1 MLNTYWL
8 YVTYEIGARR
18 TMTTTATAP
27 EIETLIT
34 DYVAAW
40 GARDADL
47 IAAYHA
53 DDGIFHLHSN
63 AEPVVG
69 REAIRDA
76 FAGLLTV
83 FPDLTFVE
91 QELISG
97 DWGWVVRW
105 SMSGTLAEP
114 YPAGSKVAE
123 PGSHFEIDALDMI
136 TVADGKLTAKHTYL
150 DWQAALDQLGLA

>member
-1 MLNTYWL
+1 
-8 YVTYEIGARR
+8 
-18 TMTTTATAP
+18 MTTAATPALQP
-27 EIETLIT
+27 IDQLI
-34 DYVAAW
+34 DEYVAAW

-47 IAAYHA
+47 IAAHHA
-53 DDGIFHLHSN
+53 EDGIFHLHSN

-69 REAIRDA
+69 REAIRET
-76 FAGLLTV
+76 FAGLLAV

-97 DWGWVVRW
+97 EWGWVVRW
-105 SMSGTLAEP
+105 TMSGTLAAP

-123 PGSHFEIDALDMI
+123 PGSRFEIDALDMI

-150 DWQAALDQLGLA
+150 DWQAALDQLGLS

>member
-1 MLNTYWL
+1 
-8 YVTYEIGARR
+8 
-18 TMTTTATAP
+18 MTTAATPALQP
-27 EIETLIT
+27 IDQLI
-34 DYVAAW
+34 DEYVAAW

-47 IAAYHA
+47 IAAHHA
-53 DDGIFHLHSN
+53 EDGIFHLHSN

-69 REAIRDA
+69 REAIRET
-76 FAGLLTV
+76 FAGLLAV

-97 DWGWVVRW
+97 EWGWVVRW
-105 SMSGTLAEP
+105 TMSGTLAAP

-123 PGSHFEIDALDMI
+123 PGSRFEIDALDMI

-150 DWQAALDQLGLA
+150 DWQAALDQLGMS

>member
-1 MLNTYWL
+1 
-8 YVTYEIGARR
+8 
-18 TMTTTATAP
+18 MTTTATPSTVDA
-27 EIETLIT
+27 LIA

-40 GARDADL
+40 EARDADL
-47 IAAYHA
+47 IASHHA
-53 DDGIFHLHSN
+53 EDGIFHLHSN
-63 AEPVVG
+63 ADPVVG
-69 REAIRDA
+69 RDAIRET

-91 QELISG
+91 QELISD

-105 SMSGTLAEP
+105 RMSGTLAAP

-123 PGSHFEIDALDMI
+123 PGSRFEIDAIDMI

-150 DWQAALDQLGLA
+150 DWQAALEQLGVA

>member
-1 MLNTYWL
+1 MLETYRL
-8 YVTYEIGARR
+8 YVIHETGADRK
-18 TMTTTATAP
+18 MTATATAP
-27 EIETLIT
+27 EIETLIA

-40 GARDADL
+40 GARDADR

-53 DDGIFHLHSN
+53 EDGIFHLHSN
-63 AEPVVG
+63 AEPVQG
-69 REAIRDA
+69 REAIRET

-91 QELISG
+91 QELIS
-97 DWGWVVRW
+97 DEWGWVVRW
-105 SMSGTLAEP
+105 TMSGTLAAP

-123 PGSHFEIDALDMI
+123 PGASFEIDAIDMI

-150 DWQAALDQLGLA
+150 DWNAALAQLGLA